1 MVSPTKKP
9 TASPKGGDGR
19 SVYDVA
25 VLQKALDVLE
35 VLADHSDLGLSEL
48 SAQTG
53 VSKASTYR
61 VLSTLEA
68 RGFVIKDPDT
78 RKYSPGVKLIA
89 VSSAIVSR
97 IDLVA
102 SARPFVVELQ
112 AAFDETVNVGIL
124 AGHEVLYVDILES
137 AQGLRMAATVGDRN
151 ALHSTALGKA
161 ILSAL
166 PSSEARELLSSY
178 RRAAATPRT
187 ITGLEAILDDLAVT
201 AERGYSIDDEE
212 NEVGAR
218 CVGVSVRDL
227 HRRPVGALSI
237 SGPVARVSMDLLD
250 TIGQRLQEAAAG
262 IEERMGYRKAGV
274 GAGRAVVARP

>member
-1 MVSPTKKP
+1 MVSATRKP
-9 TASPKGGDGR
+9 AATPKGSDGR

-89 VSSAIVSR
+89 MSSAIVSR

-102 SARPFVVELQ
+102 AARPFVVELQ

-166 PSSEARELLSSY
+166 PTSEARELLSSY

-187 ITGLEAILDDLAVT
+187 ITGLEAIMDNLAVV

-218 CVGVSVRDL
+218 CVGVPIRDL

-237 SGPVARVSMDLLD
+237 SGPVARVGTDLLD

-262 IEERMGYRKAGV
+262 IEERMGYRKSAV
-274 GAGRAVVARP
+274 GAGRAVSARP